1 MVVELVEV
9 IRGGREH
16 RSGKGKL
23 YVRVQKRMTRNK
35 RMKKRVGKK
44 EGQKRGN

>member
-9 IRGGREH
+9 IRGGGEY

-23 YVRVQKRMTRNK
+23 YVLVQKRMIRNK
-35 RMKKRVGKK
+35 RMKKRAGKK
-44 EGQKRGN
+44 EGKKCGN